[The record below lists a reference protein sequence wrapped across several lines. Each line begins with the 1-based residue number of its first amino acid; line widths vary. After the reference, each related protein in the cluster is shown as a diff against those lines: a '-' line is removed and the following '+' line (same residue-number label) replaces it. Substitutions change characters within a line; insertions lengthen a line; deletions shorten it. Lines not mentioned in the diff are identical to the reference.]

1 MKNVEFKQRHLLTLL
16 RKIYLLL
23 LVVEHMQNIKMIT
36 KLSDYL
42 GEAKTMPATKA
53 VTRKAPIPVYTAVQL
68 SAVRTNTCMCITVGE
83 IK

>member
-16 RKIYLLL
+16 RKIYPLL

-42 GEAKTMPATKA
+42 RVAKAMPATKA
-53 VTRKAPIPVYTAVQL
+53 VTRKPPSPVYTAV
-68 SAVRTNTCMCITVGE
+68 
-83 IK
+83 